1 MTGCDV
7 AVVGGGP
14 AGSSCA
20 WALRRAGA
28 DVVVIDSAAFPRQKV
43 CAGWIT
49 PRLFD
54 LLGFSPAEYLA
65 ADLVLQDVHGF
76 RTGIIGDRRAVDT
89 RYGEVVSYVIRRVE
103 FDNFL
108 LRRSGAQV
116 LDGTRV
122 SKVQRLR
129 DGWMIGERVF
139 ARAIVGAAGH
149 FCPIARMLNPSA
161 DDAVTVVGRELE
173 VRVPAGDARV
183 DGLSPELYFCRDLDG
198 YGWCVRKGEYV
209 NVGFGRR
216 SGENF
221 NERLDGFAA
230 WLRGLGR
237 LPEALLDWTKWKGH
251 AYRVRQGT
259 RKVADAGVLLAGDAA
274 AMAWPES
281 GEGIVPAVESGLAAA
296 RAIVQAGAALS
307 TAAFDGYA
315 ALTAPPVVGR
325 LSLPPSIG
333 RPLLRVPIVARLAL
347 DRWFLRKT
355 DPPLAARAA
364 IL

>member
-1 MTGCDV
+1 MIGCDV

-49 PRLFD
+49 PRLFGV
-54 LLGFSPAEYLA
+54 LGFDPAEYRA
-65 ADLVLQDVHGF
+65 AGLILQDVHGF

-108 LRRSGAQV
+108 LRRSGAEV

-122 SKVQRLR
+122 SNVQRR
-129 DGWMIGERVF
+129 HDGWVIDDRVS

-149 FCPIARMLNPSA
+149 FCPIARMLSPS
-161 DDAVTVVGRELE
+161 DEHAVTVVGRELE
-173 VRVPAGDARV
+173 VRVPAADGRV

-198 YGWCVRKGEYV
+198 YGWCVRKGDYV

-216 SGENF
+216 TAEDF
-221 NERLDGFAA
+221 NGHVGAFAD

-237 LPEALLDWTKWKGH
+237 LPEPLLDWRKWKGH
-251 AYRVRQGT
+251 AYRVRQGA
-259 RKVADAGVLLAGDAA
+259 RRVAGEGVLLAGDAA

-296 RAIVQAGAALS
+296 GAIISAGAALG
-307 TAAFDGYA
+307 TAPFDGYA
-315 ALTAPPVVGR
+315 ARMAPPASGR
-325 LSLPPSIG
+325 KSLSLPPSIG
-333 RPLLRVPIVARLAL
+333 RQLLRVPAVARLTL
-347 DRWFLRKT
+347 DRWFLR
-355 DPPLAARAA
+355 AA
-364 IL
+364 